1 MANEDSF
8 INEVTEE
15 VRRDKLFALFRR
27 YGPYAALAIILFVGG
42 AAFNEYRKAQAEAE
56 AQAIGDNIIAALE
69 QDEASARAEAMSEL
83 LQTQEPSAK
92 SAVLGLMNASVLAE
106 GGDVEGALA
115 AYAVVAGS
123 EVAPKVYRDIATL
136 KSAILG
142 AGTVHPEQR
151 IAQLASI
158 TVPGNSF
165 RVLGLEQRALA
176 EMEMGETTRALETLQ
191 GIMVDAE
198 ATDDLRNRAA
208 QLIVALGGTPVVR
221 G

>member
-27 YGPYAALAIILFVGG
+27 YGPIAALLIVLFVGG
-42 AAFNEYRKAQAEAE
+42 AAFNEYRKSQAESAAQAT
-56 AQAIGDNIIAALE
+56 GDSLIAALE
-69 QDEASARAEAMSEL
+69 QDEASARADSMAELVQSEA
-83 LQTQEPSAK
+83 PSAK
-92 SAVLGLMNASVLAE
+92 SAVLGLLNASVLAE
-106 GGDVEGALA
+106 GGDIEGAIA

-123 EVAPKVYRDIATL
+123 EVAPKVYRDVATL

-142 AGTVHPEQR
+142 AGTVDPEQR
-151 IAQLASI
+151 IQQLAAI

-165 RVLGLEQRALA
+165 RLLGLEQRALA
-176 EMEMGETTRALETLQ
+176 EVEMGEIERALETLQ
-191 GIMVDAE
+191 SIMVDAE
-198 ATDDLRNRAA
+198 VTDDLRNRAA
-208 QLIVALGGTPVVR
+208 QLIVALGGTPVSR